1 MIARRALVLGGV
13 AMLASGC
20 TSLEGPFGSVDLPAD
35 IVTRKALKQIN
46 ALRADQGLDPVRP
59 DRAAERAALDAARTM
74 ARRGRMEHG
83 DFVKRVRRNGV
94 DGGAAENI
102 ARGQPDVETVMT
114 VWTRSSGHRKNML
127 GDFSGLGVAVARNPE
142 RDNRPYWAMVLTT

>member
-1 MIARRALVLGGV
+1 MIARRALVLGGG
-13 AMLASGC
+13 ATLLAGC
-20 TSLEGPFGSVDLPAD
+20 TSLDALFGSLDLPAD
-35 IVTRKALKQIN
+35 VVTRKALGQIN
-46 ALRADQGLDPVRP
+46 DLRRSQGLDPVRP

-83 DFVKRVRRNGV
+83 DFLTRVRRNGV

-114 VWTRSSGHRKNML
+114 VWIRSSGHRRNML
-127 GDFSGLGVAVARNPE
+127 GDFSGLGVAVARNPDT
-142 RDNRPYWAMVLTT
+142 DNRPYWAMVLTT